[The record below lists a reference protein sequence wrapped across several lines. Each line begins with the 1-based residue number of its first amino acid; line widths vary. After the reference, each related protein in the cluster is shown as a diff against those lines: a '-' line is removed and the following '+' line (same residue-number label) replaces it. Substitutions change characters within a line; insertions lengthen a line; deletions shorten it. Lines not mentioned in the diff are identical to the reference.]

1 MKRWLRYGGASLKG
15 LYDENKDAWTI
26 IGHQASQKG
35 VIFIV
40 CDGVSVTPEGKWA
53 AECTCK
59 TLTEYY
65 RKSDKISSQGLS
77 QSIIEAN
84 WLVRG
89 QGRGVAACT
98 VTLGWIFEDILHI
111 IYVGDSPAFHIHNG
125 AVSKM
130 TLARQTGPLRSY
142 IGMGPLI
149 TEHIKVEQTKLID
162 GDWVVLA
169 SDGVGDFLSLPTLI
183 EQCKESPLYLNE
195 FAISVITGTQELNNE
210 DDATVMILNYRVGE
224 SIDSSIEPIFVLK

>member
-26 IGHQASQKG
+26 IGHQASKKG

-40 CDGVSVTPEGKWA
+40 CDGVSVTPEGRWA

-65 RKSDKISSQGLS
+65 RKMDEISVQGLS

-84 WLVRG
+84 WVVRG

-98 VTLGWIFEDILHI
+98 VTLGWIFEDVLYI

-125 AVSKM
+125 AGLKM
-130 TLARQTGPLRSY
+130 TLPPQKGPLRSY
-142 IGMGPLI
+142 IGMGASI
-149 TEHIKVEQTKLID
+149 AEHIKVEHSKLSD
-162 GDWVVLA
+162 GDWVVVA
-169 SDGVGDFLSLPTLI
+169 SDGVGDFLSLETFI
-183 EQCKESPLYLNE
+183 EQCQESPLYLNE
-195 FAISVITGTQELNNE
+195 FALSVISGTQALNNE
-210 DDATVMILNYRVGE
+210 DDATVMILNYRVAE
-224 SIDSSIEPIFVLK
+224 SIDSSIEPIFVLH